1 MATAIK
7 DTNFNMRMLE
17 SLYSS
22 LGMTLP
28 EAVNI
33 FFENSLL
40 VGGLPF
46 NVRLPRYNRET
57 EDAIQEA
64 RDIMSGKVEVKSYSS
79 ARELF
84 DKLDELDSEDLSLLE
99 SLIDDHLLNKKGLDE
114 KYLDHPL
121 AGNYLGFRECHIQPD
136 WLLNFAIDHNKLILT
151 ASRTGSHSDLF

>member
-1 MATAIK
+1 MATATK
-7 DTNFNMRMLE
+7 DTNFNMRMNSQKKSALE

-46 NVRLPRYNRET
+46 NVRLPRYNQET
-57 EDAIQEA
+57 EAAIQEA
-64 RDIMSGKVEVKSYSS
+64 RDIMAGNISAKSYNS

-84 DKLDELDSEDLSLLE
+84 DELDSED
-99 SLIDDHLLNKKGLDE
+99 D
-114 KYLDHPL
+114 
-121 AGNYLGFRECHIQPD
+121 
-136 WLLNFAIDHNKLILT
+136 
-151 ASRTGSHSDLF
+151 

>member
-7 DTNFNMRMLE
+7 DTNFNMRMNSEKKSALE

-40 VGGLPF
+40 VGGIPF
-46 NVRLPRYNRET
+46 NVRLPRYNHET

-64 RDIMSGKVEVKSYSS
+64 RDIMSGKVEAKSYSS

-84 DKLDELDSEDLSLLE
+84 DELDELETED
-99 SLIDDHLLNKKGLDE
+99 
-114 KYLDHPL
+114 
-121 AGNYLGFRECHIQPD
+121 
-136 WLLNFAIDHNKLILT
+136 
-151 ASRTGSHSDLF
+151 